1 MTTASVTT
9 RTRETSHSTTGHQ
22 REVANRLRKVGG
34 QLNGV
39 HSMYENGRYCL
50 DVLDQLSAV
59 TAATDAVAL
68 LILEDHI
75 RGCLRV
81 AIDRDDRDDRDEKV
95 EEVVAVVSRYVRGRG
110 GRR

>member
-1 MTTASVTT
+1 M
-9 RTRETSHSTTGHQ
+9 
-22 REVANRLRKVGG
+22 
-34 QLNGV
+34 
-39 HSMYENGRYCL
+39 NGRTCL

-75 RGCLRV
+75 RGCLPDAINGEDPDERV
-81 AIDRDDRDDRDEKV
+81 DELV
-95 EEVVAVVSRYVRGRG
+95 TVISRYVRGHG

>member
-75 RGCLRV
+75 RGCLGG
-81 AIDRDDRDDRDEKV
+81 AIDRDDRDGKV
-95 EEVVAVVSRYVRGRG
+95 DEVVAVVSRYVHGRG